1 MWHYAFVKPPELY
14 NANSEFQCMQ
24 IYFGKKKYFMPWGL
38 RKECRL
44 SQKDPVVLKIHDT
57 SLGRSRRKGLLIS
70 VNFHKSR
77 GYQMKS

>member
-1 MWHYAFVKPPELY
+1 MHLSNLQNFTTQIVNF
-14 NANSEFQCMQ
+14 NACKFISE
-24 IYFGKKKYFMPWGL
+24 KKKYFMPWGL

-44 SQKDPVVLKIHDT
+44 SQKDPVVLKIRDT